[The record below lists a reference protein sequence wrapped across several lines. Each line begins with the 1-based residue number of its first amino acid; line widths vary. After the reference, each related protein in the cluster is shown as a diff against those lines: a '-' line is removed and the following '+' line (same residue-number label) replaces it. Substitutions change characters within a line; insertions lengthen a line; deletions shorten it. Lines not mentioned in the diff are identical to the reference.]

1 MRRAAR
7 RRRALP
13 AVAVAASLL
22 AAAVGACGA
31 GEDVAPTPREA
42 ADAGPERVRPVALRP
57 GRFSL
62 RVDRP
67 LDVRDAPEGRI
78 VGRVGRRTP
87 FGTRTALAVVGR
99 RGGWLAV
106 MTDLMPND
114 EPGWVP
120 TRGTVLVRQ
129 PYTIRIDR
137 SARRLSVLRSGAEV
151 RAFDVAV
158 GAPGTVTPLGRAGV
172 TDTLVFPSG
181 SGPYGC
187 CAVALTSSQPNLPPT
202 WTGGAQ
208 IAIHGTPDESVIGRA
223 VSLGCVRA
231 RNADM
236 RWVIR
241 NVPTGALVTV
251 VR

>member
-7 RRRALP
+7 RRRTGL
-13 AVAVAASLL
+13 AAGALL
-22 AAAVGACGA
+22 AAVVAGCGA
-31 GEDVAPTPREA
+31 GEDVAPSPREA
-42 ADAGPERVRPVALRP
+42 ADAGPDRVRPVALRP

-67 LDVRDAPEGRI
+67 VDVRARPGGRI

-87 FGTRTALAVVGR
+87 FRTPTALAVVGR
-99 RGGWLAV
+99 RGNWLAV
-106 MTDLMPND
+106 MTDLMPNGR
-114 EPGWVP
+114 PGWVP
-120 TRGTVLVRQ
+120 TRGAVLVRQ

-137 SARRLSVLRSGAEV
+137 SARRLAVLRSGTEV

-172 TDTLVFPSG
+172 TDTLVYPSG

-187 CAVALTSSQPNLPPT
+187 CAVALTSRQTNLPPT

-241 NVPTGALVTV
+241 NVPAGALVTV

>member
-1 MRRAAR
+1 MSAGLVLLGAA
-7 RRRALP
+7 L
-13 AVAVAASLL
+13 
-22 AAAVGACGA
+22 GACGA
-31 GEDVAPTPREA
+31 GDDIAPTPREA
-42 ADAGPERVRPVALRP
+42 AEAAPDRVRPVALRP

-67 LDVRDAPEGRI
+67 LDVRDRPGGAV
-78 VGRVGRRTP
+78 VGRVARRTP
-87 FGTRTALAVVGR
+87 FGTPTALAVVGR
-99 RGGWLAV
+99 RGAWLAV

-120 TRGTVLVRQ
+120 TRGAVLVRQ

-137 SARRLSVLRSGAEV
+137 GSRRLSVLRSGAEV
-151 RAFDVAV
+151 RSFDVAV

-172 TDTLVFPSG
+172 TDTLLFRSG

-187 CAVALTSSQPNLPPT
+187 CAVALTSRQDDLPPS

-208 IAIHGTPDESVIGRA
+208 IAIHGTADESVIGRA
-223 VSLGCVRA
+223 VSLGCLRG
-231 RNADM
+231 RNADL
-236 RWVIR
+236 RWVVR
-241 NVPTGALVTV
+241 NVPAGALVTV

>member
-1 MRRAAR
+1 VSAAT
-7 RRRALP
+7 A
-13 AVAVAASLL
+13 LL
-22 AAAVGACGA
+22 AAVVAGCGA
-31 GEDVAPTPREA
+31 GENIAPTPREA
-42 ADAGPERVRPVALRP
+42 VDAAPDRVRPVALRP

-106 MTDLMPND
+106 MTDLTPNGA
-114 EPGWVP
+114 PGWVP
-120 TRGTVLVRQ
+120 TRGAVLVRQ
-129 PYTIRIDR
+129 PYAITIDR

-158 GAPGTVTPLGRAGV
+158 GAPGTTTPLGRAGV
-172 TDTLVFPSG
+172 TDTLVFPTG

-187 CAVALTSSQPNLPPT
+187 CAVALTSRQANLPPT
-202 WTGGAQ
+202 WKGGAQ
-208 IAIHGTPDESVIGRA
+208 IAIHGTADESFIGRA
-223 VSLGCVRA
+223 VSLGCVRG
-231 RNADM
+231 RNADL

-241 NVPTGALVTV
+241 NVPAGALVTV